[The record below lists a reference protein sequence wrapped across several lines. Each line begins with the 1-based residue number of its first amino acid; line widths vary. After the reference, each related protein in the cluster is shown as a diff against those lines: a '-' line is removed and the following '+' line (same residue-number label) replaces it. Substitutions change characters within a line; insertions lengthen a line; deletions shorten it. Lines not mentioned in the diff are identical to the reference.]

1 MAGVAPS
8 SVSGL
13 AAQGPSG
20 RVIAESMSQEL
31 VAAIQQ
37 HINLE
42 LEASMTYL
50 SMSIWCAE
58 RELAGF
64 YKFFSAESAEERGH
78 AIQFADYLVA
88 RAQRND
94 LQPLQ
99 APCQNWSKLEDVVF
113 SAFRMEADTTSSI
126 QHLYSIAERENDV
139 RTTVFLDP
147 LLEQQIGSEDQYAY
161 LHGRIKFADNDSTA
175 LLVIDGEVRSGLT
188 SR

>member
-1 MAGVAPS
+1 MSGVASS
-8 SVSGL
+8 SVAGL
-13 AAQGPSG
+13 ATQGPSG

-31 VAAIQQ
+31 VVAIQQ

-64 YKFFSAESAEERGH
+64 YNFFSTESAEEREH
-78 AIQFADYLVA
+78 AIQFSNYLVA

-99 APCQNWSKLEDVVF
+99 APCQIWTKLEDLLYN
-113 SAFRMEADTTSSI
+113 AFRMEADTTSSI

-147 LLEQQIGSEDQYAY
+147 LLEQQIASEYQYAY
-161 LHGRIKFADNDSTA
+161 LHGRIKFSENDPTA
-175 LLVIDGEVRSGLT
+175 LLVIDGEVRSGQT

>member
-1 MAGVAPS
+1 
-8 SVSGL
+8 
-13 AAQGPSG
+13 
-20 RVIAESMSQEL
+20 
-31 VAAIQQ
+31 
-37 HINLE
+37 
-42 LEASMTYL
+42 
-50 SMSIWCAE
+50 MSIWCAE

-113 SAFRMEADTTSSI
+113 SSFRMEADTTSSI